1 MSAFK
6 GDKDF
11 AIDIKPFDGSN
22 ILFVVTPEGEQLIPV
37 KTLANHFGI
46 ELKTANQIIGR
57 KRDLFVDKVVKLNTE
72 RISSPGHN
80 LLPDSRMKSF
90 DCFTIAGAL
99 QWVNLLSHTMYS
111 GERRETI
118 VKMKNWLVDLGASVI
133 QGKPLGQIERG
144 EVRVISTELTNRI
157 KELLKEKIVDRY
169 EDGRNHDHIYS
180 NEFRMLNK
188 ATIGEH
194 KKGMK
199 ETLNASGLQVHNT
212 GQIADIA
219 LLNADVLNY
228 EKRKESITLT
238 TGMVYGSI
246 NKASLRLTEQ
256 ERARLTRNCSRTQ
269 KGLSEYTGGC

>member
-1 MSAFK
+1 MS
-6 GDKDF
+6 DVKDDTSF
-11 AIDIKPFDGSN
+11 AIETKPFDGYDV
-22 ILFVVTPEGEQLIPV
+22 LFIITPEGEQLIPV
-37 KTLANHFGI
+37 KVLSDYFGI
-46 ELKTANQIIGR
+46 ELRSANQAISR
-57 KRDLFVDKVVKLNTE
+57 NRELFTDKIVKIKTDGLKESDHILGSNY
-72 RISSPGHN
+72 
-80 LLPDSRMKSF
+80 RMKSF

-256 ERARLTRNCSRTQ
+256 EQARLTRNCSRTQ